1 MRGLGG
7 IEMIATIA
15 NVLSIAVLL
24 FCGLCAAF
32 LCVEEVKM
40 HKLTIKY
47 LGEVKSLCEDIKR
60 ATKR

>member
-1 MRGLGG
+1 
-7 IEMIATIA
+7 MIATIA